1 MPSFERG
8 VYEPKSDDVRVF
20 DEDEQDIDEEGSRL
34 PLLIVIALLVL
45 AAFGGVVWLAYS
57 QGVQRGRAD
66 APDSD
71 SVPPPPTEVTKPA
84 PAPMA
89 AKPVEK
95 PAALAPKP
103 TEVAKV
109 PAKPMEK
116 PAATAT
122 KPAPTKPAEA
132 KPAVSKAIETAALPP
147 PAVAPTASKPA
158 EAAASAGGAY
168 VLQIGSY
175 KSQADADAAWKT
187 FSSKHP
193 MAGGYSENVRKAD
206 LGDKGTW
213 YRLRMGSFADKA
225 AASGTELAAE
235 ERDFFHEIRPWG
247 FILFGRNIESPAQIK
262 RLVAALRATV
272 NDPSAPVLIDQEGG
286 RVARLKPPQWKE
298 RPTALRFAEL
308 HATAPEEAREAA
320 YLNARLIAQDLT
332 DLGINVDCLP
342 VLDVPVEGAHD
353 IIGDRAYGRDPSV
366 IIDLGRA
373 VIEGMIEGGV
383 LPVMKHIPGH
393 GRAGADS
400 HLALPRVSATAEEL
414 SATDFVT
421 FRSLNS
427 CPLAMTAHVVY
438 EAIDAQ
444 RPATTSS
451 GSLAHRAKASL
462 FAGCDV
468 VLHCNGNLAEM
479 REISTELKPLEDI
492 HLKRAGAALAHLSTP
507 AEFDIQAGEA
517 RLAALLG
524 TRS

>member
-66 APDSD
+66 APRMIVAAPGPVKEAAAGSTDTPHALKIYQQPAPSEDEMADSD

-116 PAATAT
+116 PAATAM
-122 KPAPTKPAEA
+122 KPALTKPAEA

-225 AASGTELAAE
+225 AATAFCEKLKSDG
-235 ERDFFHEIRPWG
+235 G
-247 FILFGRNIESPAQIK
+247 NC
-262 RLVAALRATV
+262 LVA
-272 NDPSAPVLIDQEGG
+272 
-286 RVARLKPPQWKE
+286 K
-298 RPTALRFAEL
+298 
-308 HATAPEEAREAA
+308 
-320 YLNARLIAQDLT
+320 
-332 DLGINVDCLP
+332 
-342 VLDVPVEGAHD
+342 
-353 IIGDRAYGRDPSV
+353 
-366 IIDLGRA
+366 
-373 VIEGMIEGGV
+373 
-383 LPVMKHIPGH
+383 
-393 GRAGADS
+393 
-400 HLALPRVSATAEEL
+400 
-414 SATDFVT
+414 
-421 FRSLNS
+421 
-427 CPLAMTAHVVY
+427 
-438 EAIDAQ
+438 
-444 RPATTSS
+444 
-451 GSLAHRAKASL
+451 
-462 FAGCDV
+462 
-468 VLHCNGNLAEM
+468 
-479 REISTELKPLEDI
+479 
-492 HLKRAGAALAHLSTP
+492 
-507 AEFDIQAGEA
+507 
-517 RLAALLG
+517 
-524 TRS
+524 

>member
-66 APDSD
+66 APRMIVAAPGPVKEAAAGSTDTPHALKIYQQPAPSEDEMADSD

-103 TEVAKV
+103 TEVAKA

-116 PAATAT
+116 PAATAM
-122 KPAPTKPAEA
+122 KPALTKPAEA
-132 KPAVSKAIETAALPP
+132 KPAVSKAIETPALPP

-225 AASGTELAAE
+225 AATAFCEKLKSDG
-235 ERDFFHEIRPWG
+235 G
-247 FILFGRNIESPAQIK
+247 NC
-262 RLVAALRATV
+262 LVA
-272 NDPSAPVLIDQEGG
+272 
-286 RVARLKPPQWKE
+286 K
-298 RPTALRFAEL
+298 
-308 HATAPEEAREAA
+308 
-320 YLNARLIAQDLT
+320 
-332 DLGINVDCLP
+332 
-342 VLDVPVEGAHD
+342 
-353 IIGDRAYGRDPSV
+353 
-366 IIDLGRA
+366 
-373 VIEGMIEGGV
+373 
-383 LPVMKHIPGH
+383 
-393 GRAGADS
+393 
-400 HLALPRVSATAEEL
+400 
-414 SATDFVT
+414 
-421 FRSLNS
+421 
-427 CPLAMTAHVVY
+427 
-438 EAIDAQ
+438 
-444 RPATTSS
+444 
-451 GSLAHRAKASL
+451 
-462 FAGCDV
+462 
-468 VLHCNGNLAEM
+468 
-479 REISTELKPLEDI
+479 
-492 HLKRAGAALAHLSTP
+492 
-507 AEFDIQAGEA
+507 
-517 RLAALLG
+517 
-524 TRS
+524 

>member
-66 APDSD
+66 APRMIVAAPGPVKEAAAGSTDTPHALKIYQQPAPSEDEMTDSD

-103 TEVAKV
+103 TEVAKA

-116 PAATAT
+116 PAATAM
-122 KPAPTKPAEA
+122 KPAPTKPAPAEA

-225 AASGTELAAE
+225 AATAFCEKLKSDG
-235 ERDFFHEIRPWG
+235 G
-247 FILFGRNIESPAQIK
+247 NC
-262 RLVAALRATV
+262 LVA
-272 NDPSAPVLIDQEGG
+272 
-286 RVARLKPPQWKE
+286 K
-298 RPTALRFAEL
+298 
-308 HATAPEEAREAA
+308 
-320 YLNARLIAQDLT
+320 
-332 DLGINVDCLP
+332 
-342 VLDVPVEGAHD
+342 
-353 IIGDRAYGRDPSV
+353 
-366 IIDLGRA
+366 
-373 VIEGMIEGGV
+373 
-383 LPVMKHIPGH
+383 
-393 GRAGADS
+393 
-400 HLALPRVSATAEEL
+400 
-414 SATDFVT
+414 
-421 FRSLNS
+421 
-427 CPLAMTAHVVY
+427 
-438 EAIDAQ
+438 
-444 RPATTSS
+444 
-451 GSLAHRAKASL
+451 
-462 FAGCDV
+462 
-468 VLHCNGNLAEM
+468 
-479 REISTELKPLEDI
+479 
-492 HLKRAGAALAHLSTP
+492 
-507 AEFDIQAGEA
+507 
-517 RLAALLG
+517 
-524 TRS
+524 

>member
-66 APDSD
+66 APRMIVAAPGPVKEAAAGSTDTPHALKIYQQPAPSEDEMADSD

-103 TEVAKV
+103 TEVAKA

-116 PAATAT
+116 PAATAM
-122 KPAPTKPAEA
+122 KPAPTKPAPAEA

-225 AASGTELAAE
+225 AATAFCEKLKSDG
-235 ERDFFHEIRPWG
+235 G
-247 FILFGRNIESPAQIK
+247 NC
-262 RLVAALRATV
+262 LVA
-272 NDPSAPVLIDQEGG
+272 
-286 RVARLKPPQWKE
+286 K
-298 RPTALRFAEL
+298 
-308 HATAPEEAREAA
+308 
-320 YLNARLIAQDLT
+320 
-332 DLGINVDCLP
+332 
-342 VLDVPVEGAHD
+342 
-353 IIGDRAYGRDPSV
+353 
-366 IIDLGRA
+366 
-373 VIEGMIEGGV
+373 
-383 LPVMKHIPGH
+383 
-393 GRAGADS
+393 
-400 HLALPRVSATAEEL
+400 
-414 SATDFVT
+414 
-421 FRSLNS
+421 
-427 CPLAMTAHVVY
+427 
-438 EAIDAQ
+438 
-444 RPATTSS
+444 
-451 GSLAHRAKASL
+451 
-462 FAGCDV
+462 
-468 VLHCNGNLAEM
+468 
-479 REISTELKPLEDI
+479 
-492 HLKRAGAALAHLSTP
+492 
-507 AEFDIQAGEA
+507 
-517 RLAALLG
+517 
-524 TRS
+524 

>member
-66 APDSD
+66 APRMIVAAPGPVKEAAAGSTDTPHALKIYQQPAPSEDEMTDSD

-225 AASGTELAAE
+225 AATAFCEKLKSDG
-235 ERDFFHEIRPWG
+235 G
-247 FILFGRNIESPAQIK
+247 NC
-262 RLVAALRATV
+262 LVA
-272 NDPSAPVLIDQEGG
+272 
-286 RVARLKPPQWKE
+286 K
-298 RPTALRFAEL
+298 
-308 HATAPEEAREAA
+308 
-320 YLNARLIAQDLT
+320 
-332 DLGINVDCLP
+332 
-342 VLDVPVEGAHD
+342 
-353 IIGDRAYGRDPSV
+353 
-366 IIDLGRA
+366 
-373 VIEGMIEGGV
+373 
-383 LPVMKHIPGH
+383 
-393 GRAGADS
+393 
-400 HLALPRVSATAEEL
+400 
-414 SATDFVT
+414 
-421 FRSLNS
+421 
-427 CPLAMTAHVVY
+427 
-438 EAIDAQ
+438 
-444 RPATTSS
+444 
-451 GSLAHRAKASL
+451 
-462 FAGCDV
+462 
-468 VLHCNGNLAEM
+468 
-479 REISTELKPLEDI
+479 
-492 HLKRAGAALAHLSTP
+492 
-507 AEFDIQAGEA
+507 
-517 RLAALLG
+517 
-524 TRS
+524 

>member
-66 APDSD
+66 APRMIVAAPGPVKEAAAGSTDTPHALKIYQQPAPSEDEMTDSD

-103 TEVAKV
+103 TEAAKA

-116 PAATAT
+116 PAATAM

-225 AASGTELAAE
+225 AATAFCEKLKSDG
-235 ERDFFHEIRPWG
+235 G
-247 FILFGRNIESPAQIK
+247 NC
-262 RLVAALRATV
+262 LVA
-272 NDPSAPVLIDQEGG
+272 
-286 RVARLKPPQWKE
+286 K
-298 RPTALRFAEL
+298 
-308 HATAPEEAREAA
+308 
-320 YLNARLIAQDLT
+320 
-332 DLGINVDCLP
+332 
-342 VLDVPVEGAHD
+342 
-353 IIGDRAYGRDPSV
+353 
-366 IIDLGRA
+366 
-373 VIEGMIEGGV
+373 
-383 LPVMKHIPGH
+383 
-393 GRAGADS
+393 
-400 HLALPRVSATAEEL
+400 
-414 SATDFVT
+414 
-421 FRSLNS
+421 
-427 CPLAMTAHVVY
+427 
-438 EAIDAQ
+438 
-444 RPATTSS
+444 
-451 GSLAHRAKASL
+451 
-462 FAGCDV
+462 
-468 VLHCNGNLAEM
+468 
-479 REISTELKPLEDI
+479 
-492 HLKRAGAALAHLSTP
+492 
-507 AEFDIQAGEA
+507 
-517 RLAALLG
+517 
-524 TRS
+524 